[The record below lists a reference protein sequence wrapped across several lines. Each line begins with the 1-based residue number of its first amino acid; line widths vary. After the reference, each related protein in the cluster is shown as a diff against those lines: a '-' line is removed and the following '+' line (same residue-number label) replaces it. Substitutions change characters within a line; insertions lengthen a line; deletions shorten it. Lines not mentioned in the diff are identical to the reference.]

1 MCKNLL
7 YKTREVTLTNGRK
20 ATVSNETTKNAV
32 FDENE
37 DYVNENAERF
47 DENIYYYCPDDM
59 FVNCTDEEI
68 GEYVSI
74 DTEVA
79 FE

>member
-1 MCKNLL
+1 MKKNLL
-7 YKTREVTLTNGRK
+7 YETREVTLTNGRK
-20 ATVSNETTKNAV
+20 AVVSNETTQRAL

-37 DYVNENAERF
+37 EYVNETAEHF
-47 DENIYYYCPDDM
+47 DEGIYYYCPDEM
-59 FVNCTDEEI
+59 FINCTDEEI
-68 GEYVSI
+68 GKYVSI